1 MGHTLARV
9 LAVGLYVNDQGGSHA
24 AAGGTSMALP
34 EILKDK
40 LRLPVVGAPL
50 FIVSHPALVI
60 AQCKAGIV
68 GAFPALN
75 ARPISQLDE
84 WLHEITEALAA
95 HDRAHPERPAAPF
108 AVNQI
113 VHKSNA
119 RLEEDMAMTVKW
131 KAPIVITSLGARED
145 VNTAVHGYGGVT
157 LHDVINNRFAHKAIE
172 KGADGLIAVAAGAGG
187 HAGSTSPFA
196 LIQDIRAW
204 FDGPLLLSG
213 AIATGRAVLAAQV
226 MGADLAY
233 IGTAFVATP
242 EARAM
247 DAYKQAIVE
256 GDASDIIGSTYF
268 TGVFG
273 NYLKPSIVRSG
284 LDPDSLPK
292 SEAKAMSFASA
303 SSSTEA
309 KAWRDIW
316 GSGQGIG
323 AVKSVQPVAELVARL
338 EREYVEAKRAICG

>member
-1 MGHTLARV
+1 
-9 LAVGLYVNDQGGSHA
+9 
-24 AAGGTSMALP
+24 MALP
-34 EILKDK
+34 NVLKDK
-40 LRLPVVGAPL
+40 LRLPAVGAPL

-95 HDRAHPERPAAPF
+95 HDRGHPERPAAPF

-119 RLEEDMAMTVKW
+119 RLEEDMALTVKW

-145 VNTAVHGYGGVT
+145 VNEAVHSYGGVT
-157 LHDVINNRFAHKAIE
+157 LHDIINNRFAHKAIE
-172 KGADGLIAVAAGAGG
+172 KGANGLIAVAAGAGG
-187 HAGSTSPFA
+187 HAGPVSPFA
-196 LIQDIRAW
+196 LIQDIRTW

-213 AIATGRAVLAAQV
+213 AIATGRAILAAQV

-233 IGTAFVATP
+233 IGSAFIATQ
-242 EARAM
+242 EARAVE
-247 DAYKQAIVE
+247 AYKQAIVD
-256 GDASDIIGSTYF
+256 GDASDIIGSPYF

-273 NYLKPSIVRSG
+273 NYLKPSIVKSG
-284 LDPDSLPK
+284 LDPDSLPDR
-292 SEAKAMSFASA
+292 EAKAMNFASSGG
-303 SSSTEA
+303 SSEP

-323 AVKSVQPVAELVARL
+323 AVKTVAPVADLVARL
-338 EREYVEAKRAICG
+338 ECEYAEAKRAVCG

>member
-1 MGHTLARV
+1 MGRIAS
-9 LAVGLYVNDQGGSHA
+9 GGSYA
-24 AAGGTSMALP
+24 AAWGTSMA
-34 EILKDK
+34 
-40 LRLPVVGAPL
+40 LPVVGAPL

-84 WLHEITEALAA
+84 WLHEITEALAT
-95 HDRAHPERPAAPF
+95 HDRAHPERPAGPF

-113 VHKSNA
+113 GHKSNA
-119 RLEEDMAMTVKW
+119 RREEGMAMTVKW
-131 KAPIVITSLGARED
+131 KAPLVITSLGARED
-145 VNTAVHGYGGVT
+145 VNEAVHGYGGLT
-157 LHDVINNRFAHKAIE
+157 LHDIINNRFAHKAIK

-213 AIATGRAVLAAQV
+213 AIATGKAVLAAQV

-233 IGTAFVATP
+233 IGTAFIATP
-242 EARAM
+242 EARAIE
-247 DAYKQAIVE
+247 DYKQAIVE

-273 NYLKPSIVRSG
+273 NSLKPSIVRSG
-284 LDPDSLPK
+284 LDPDSLP
-292 SEAKAMSFASA
+292 ERDAKTMSFAS
-303 SSSTEA
+303 SSSSSSEA

-323 AVKSVQPVAELVARL
+323 AVKSVQSVAELVARL
-338 EREYVEAKRAICG
+338 EREYSEAKRAGRGYV

>member
-1 MGHTLARV
+1 
-9 LAVGLYVNDQGGSHA
+9 
-24 AAGGTSMALP
+24 MALP
-34 EILKDK
+34 NILKDR
-40 LRLPVVGAPL
+40 LRLPVIGAPL
-50 FIVSHPALVI
+50 FIVSHPALTI

-75 ARPISQLDE
+75 ARPVSQLDE

-95 HDRAHPERPAAPF
+95 HDRAHPDRPAAPF

-119 RLEEDMAMTVKW
+119 RLDEDMALTVKW
-131 KAPIVITSLGARED
+131 KAPLVITSLGARED
-145 VNTAVHGYGGVT
+145 VNEAVHGYGGVT
-157 LHDVINNRFAHKAIE
+157 LHDIINNRFAHKAIE

-213 AIATGRAVLAAQV
+213 AIATGRAILAAQV

-233 IGTAFVATP
+233 IGSAFVATP
-242 EARAM
+242 EARAI
-247 DAYKQAIVE
+247 DSYKQAIVD

-284 LDPDSLPK
+284 LDPDNLPER
-292 SEAKAMSFASA
+292 EAKAMSFASA
-303 SSSTEA
+303 SSSSEA

-323 AVKSVQPVAELVARL
+323 AVKKVAPVAELVARL
-338 EREYVEAKRAICG
+338 EREYTQAKRAICG

>member
-1 MGHTLARV
+1 
-9 LAVGLYVNDQGGSHA
+9 
-24 AAGGTSMALP
+24 
-34 EILKDK
+34 
-40 LRLPVVGAPL
+40 
-50 FIVSHPALVI
+50 
-60 AQCKAGIV
+60 
-68 GAFPALN
+68 
-75 ARPISQLDE
+75 
-84 WLHEITEALAA
+84 
-95 HDRAHPERPAAPF
+95 
-108 AVNQI
+108 
-113 VHKSNA
+113 
-119 RLEEDMAMTVKW
+119 MTVKW
-131 KAPIVITSLGARED
+131 KAPLVITSLGARED
-145 VNTAVHGYGGVT
+145 VNQAVHGYGGVT
-157 LHDVINNRFAHKAIE
+157 LHDIINDRFAHKAIE

-242 EARAM
+242 EARAI
-247 DAYKQAIVE
+247 DDYKQAIVD
-256 GDASDIIGSTYF
+256 GDASDIVGSTYF

-284 LDPDSLPK
+284 LDPDALP
-292 SEAKAMSFASA
+292 ERDARAMSFASA

-323 AVKSVQPVAELVARL
+323 AVKKVAPVAELVDRL
-338 EREYVEAKRAICG
+338 EREYAEAKRAICG

>member
-1 MGHTLARV
+1 MAR
-9 LAVGLYVNDQGGSHA
+9 QGA
-24 AAGGTSMALP
+24 SMALP
-34 EILKDK
+34 DILKDK
-40 LRLPVVGAPL
+40 LRLPAVGAPL
-50 FIVSHPALVI
+50 FIISHPALVI

-113 VHKSNA
+113 VHKSNT
-119 RLEEDMAMTVKW
+119 RLEEDMALTVKW
-131 KAPIVITSLGARED
+131 KAPVVITSLGARED
-145 VNTAVHGYGGVT
+145 VNQAVHAYGGVT
-157 LHDVINNRFAHKAIE
+157 LHDIINNRFAHKAIE

-187 HAGSTSPFA
+187 HAGPVSPFA

-233 IGTAFVATP
+233 IGSAFIATQ
-242 EARAM
+242 EARAV
-247 DAYKQAIVE
+247 DAYKQAIVD
-256 GDASDIIGSTYF
+256 GDASHIIGSPYF

-273 NYLKPSIVRSG
+273 NYLKPSIVKSG
-284 LDPDSLPK
+284 LDPDSLPEREVK
-292 SEAKAMSFASA
+292 MMNFASSG
-303 SSSTEA
+303 SSEP

-338 EREYVEAKRAICG
+338 EGEYAEAKRAVCG

>member
-1 MGHTLARV
+1 
-9 LAVGLYVNDQGGSHA
+9 
-24 AAGGTSMALP
+24 MAL
-34 EILKDK
+34 
-40 LRLPVVGAPL
+40 
-50 FIVSHPALVI
+50 
-60 AQCKAGIV
+60 
-68 GAFPALN
+68 
-75 ARPISQLDE
+75 
-84 WLHEITEALAA
+84 
-95 HDRAHPERPAAPF
+95 
-108 AVNQI
+108 
-113 VHKSNA
+113 
-119 RLEEDMAMTVKW
+119 TVKW
-131 KAPIVITSLGARED
+131 KAPLVITSLGARED
-145 VNTAVHGYGGVT
+145 VNAAVHSYGGVT
-157 LHDVINNRFAHKAIE
+157 LHDIINNRFAHKAIE

-233 IGTAFVATP
+233 IGTAFIATP
-242 EARAM
+242 EARAI
-247 DAYKQAIVE
+247 DDYKQAIVA
-256 GDASDIIGSTYF
+256 GDASDVIGSTYF

-284 LDPDSLPK
+284 LDPDSLP
-292 SEAKAMSFASA
+292 ERDAKAMSFASA
-303 SSSTEA
+303 SSSSTEA

-323 AVKSVQPVAELVARL
+323 AVKKIAPVAELVARL

>member
-1 MGHTLARV
+1 
-9 LAVGLYVNDQGGSHA
+9 
-24 AAGGTSMALP
+24 MALP
-34 EILKDK
+34 NILKDK

-75 ARPISQLDE
+75 ARPVSQLDE
-84 WLHEITEALAA
+84 WLHEITETLAA

-119 RLEEDMAMTVKW
+119 RLEDDMALTVKW
-131 KAPIVITSLGARED
+131 KAPIVITSLGAQED
-145 VNTAVHGYGGVT
+145 VNQAVHGYGGLT
-157 LHDVINNRFAHKAIE
+157 LHDIINNRFAHKAIE

-187 HAGSTSPFA
+187 HAGSISPFA

-233 IGTAFVATP
+233 IGSAFVATP
-242 EARAM
+242 EARAI
-247 DAYKQAIVE
+247 DEYKQAIVN
-256 GDASDIIGSTYF
+256 GDASDIVGSTYF

-273 NYLKPSIVRSG
+273 NYLKPSIVKSG

-292 SEAKAMSFASA
+292 GEARAMNFASGG
-303 SSSTEA
+303 SSGA

-338 EREYVEAKRAICG
+338 EREYAEARNRVCA